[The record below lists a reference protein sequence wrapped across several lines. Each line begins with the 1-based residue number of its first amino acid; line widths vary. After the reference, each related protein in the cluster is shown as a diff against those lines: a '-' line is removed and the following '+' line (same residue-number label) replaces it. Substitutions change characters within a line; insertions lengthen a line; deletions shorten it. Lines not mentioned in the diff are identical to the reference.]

1 MVDKK
6 KKKSGF
12 KAACLLLIVIVF
24 IIIFLV
30 MKNTII
36 TNIKETN
43 FFERVFGNTPE
54 FVENHQPEK
63 TNNKNEVSEESLT
76 ENSTIKIKVQTE
88 KKESEK
94 PEETSKKTEK
104 ETEKSESIKE
114 IESTQKTENQTQK
127 TSEETV
133 EKPVSTSEN
142 KKETVTTEVLVT
154 ELQLCFIEIDAEG
167 SVIRKFVK
175 RTIPKNDSPLST
187 AIKML
192 LEGPDTT
199 LASEKNCMSL
209 IPYGTE
215 LLGVKIKD
223 GVAYLDFSEQFE
235 INSFGVEGYNAQLMQ
250 IVYTATSFPTVKS
263 VQFLIEGEKKEYLG
277 SEGQWIGSPLSKSS
291 F

>member
-1 MVDKK
+1 MVNKK

-12 KAACLLLIVIVF
+12 KAACFLLIAIVF

-30 MKNTII
+30 MKNKII
-36 TNIKETN
+36 TNIQETN
-43 FFERVFGNTPE
+43 FFERVFGSTPE
-54 FVENHQPEK
+54 FVENHQTEK
-63 TNNKNEVSEESLT
+63 TEIKNEINEETLS

-88 KKESEK
+88 KKE
-94 PEETSKKTEK
+94 PEKTEDKIKNEK
-104 ETEKSESIKE
+104 EQEPQVVKQEVVEDNK
-114 IESTQKTENQTQK
+114 KTENQPQKVIEESTPKTVTTQ
-127 TSEETV
+127 E
-133 EKPVSTSEN
+133 
-142 KKETVTTEVLVT
+142 KKETITTEVLVT

-187 AIKML
+187 AIKLL

-199 LASEKNCMSL
+199 LVSEKNCMTL

-223 GVAYLDFSEQFE
+223 GIAYLDFSEQFE

-250 IVYTATSFPTVKS
+250 IVYTATNFPTVKS